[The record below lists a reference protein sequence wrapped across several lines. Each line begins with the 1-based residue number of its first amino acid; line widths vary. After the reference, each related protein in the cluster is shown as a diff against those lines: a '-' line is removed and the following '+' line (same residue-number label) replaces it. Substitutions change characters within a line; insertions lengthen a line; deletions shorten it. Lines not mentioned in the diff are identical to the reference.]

1 MGQLNIPKYPSAA
14 SIPGIEEF
22 TGKKM
27 HSARWDWSYD
37 FRDKK
42 IAMIGNGC
50 TAVQILPE
58 LVAGG
63 AKSVTLFQRTP
74 NWVVPRADGPVSPLW
89 RNIYKYIPGVL
100 ARKRATQMDFR
111 EEQFQFINYSNPEMA
126 EAYMAAHREKL
137 RENLPGRKDLWEKL
151 TPKYGLGAKR
161 LIISDDYFPTL
172 ARENVFLE
180 TRGIERI
187 EGRRILVRDAEEGSE
202 TKIVDSLP
210 SPSSSSS
217 SSGDEEGF
225 DLLICATGF
234 LTTSFLHPL
243 TLTGPSGIPLSS
255 TWSSTSSRGPQA
267 LYGITVPSLP
277 NFAMLYG
284 PNTNLGHNSIIL
296 MIEAQSRYI
305 NALIGVI
312 LDAKRQRGV
321 VTTLRP
327 KEDVTERY
335 YEMIQKELRNSVFWD
350 EKVESWYKNDKGVI
364 VNNFSRSVVEY
375 QKLVEKVDLG
385 EFEVEEWGFEKE
397 DGDEK
402 KKVEKREGKRKDEIV
417 YVGRVREETVVSDR
431 MLMVMGV
438 VSTVAVAGAWAVRR
452 LGGLQRLG

>member
-1 MGQLNIPKYPSAA
+1 
-14 SIPGIEEF
+14 
-22 TGKKM
+22 
-27 HSARWDWSYD
+27 
-37 FRDKK
+37 
-42 IAMIGNGC
+42 MIGNGC

-89 RNIYKYIPGVL
+89 RNIYKYVPGVL

-137 RENLPGRKDLWEKL
+137 REYLPGRKDLWEKL

-187 EGRRILVRDAEEGSE
+187 EGRRILVREEEEGSG

-210 SPSSSSS
+210 SSSSSS
-217 SSGDEEGF
+217 SSSDDDEKGF

-255 TWSSTSSRGPQA
+255 TWSSPSSRGPQA

-312 LDAKRQRGV
+312 LDAKRCGRGGV
-321 VTTLRP
+321 MVLRP

-350 EKVESWYKNDKGVI
+350 EKVESWYKNAQGVI

-385 EFEVEEWGFEKE
+385 EFDVEEWGFGKGEGE
-397 DGDEK
+397 GGDGT
-402 KKVEKREGKRKDEIV
+402 KKVEKKITRREGKKKDEIV

-431 MLMVMGV
+431 MLLVMGV

>member
-1 MGQLNIPKYPSAA
+1 
-14 SIPGIEEF
+14 
-22 TGKKM
+22 
-27 HSARWDWSYD
+27 
-37 FRDKK
+37 
-42 IAMIGNGC
+42 MIGNGC

-89 RNIYKYIPGVL
+89 RKIYKYVPGVL

-137 RENLPGRKDLWEKL
+137 AENLPGRKDLWEKL

-187 EGRRILVRDAEEGSE
+187 EGSRILVRDAEDGN
-202 TKIVDSLP
+202 KIVDSLP
-210 SPSSSSS
+210 

-312 LDAKRQRGV
+312 LDAKRQGGV

-327 KEDVTERY
+327 REDVTERY

-350 EKVESWYKNDKGVI
+350 EKVESWYKNDQGVI

-385 EFEVEEWGFEKE
+385 EFEVEEWGFEKGE
-397 DGDEK
+397 AEKDERK
-402 KKVEKREGKRKDEIV
+402 QIARREGKKKDGIV

>member
-1 MGQLNIPKYPSAA
+1 
-14 SIPGIEEF
+14 
-22 TGKKM
+22 
-27 HSARWDWSYD
+27 
-37 FRDKK
+37 
-42 IAMIGNGC
+42 MIGNGC

-89 RNIYKYIPGVL
+89 RNIYKYVPGVL

-187 EGRRILVRDAEEGSE
+187 EGRRILVRDAEDGN
-202 TKIVDSLP
+202 KIVNSLP
-210 SPSSSSS
+210 D
-217 SSGDEEGF
+217 DEEEEKGF

-305 NALIGVI
+305 NALIRVI
-312 LDAKRQRGV
+312 LDAKRGGV
-321 VTTLRP
+321 VTVRP

-350 EKVESWYKNDKGVI
+350 EKVESWYKNDQGVI

-385 EFEVEEWGFEKE
+385 EFEVEEWGVEKGE
-397 DGDEK
+397 GDEE

-438 VSTVAVAGAWAVRR
+438 VSTIAVAGAWAVRR

>member
-1 MGQLNIPKYPSAA
+1 
-14 SIPGIEEF
+14 
-22 TGKKM
+22 
-27 HSARWDWSYD
+27 
-37 FRDKK
+37 
-42 IAMIGNGC
+42 
-50 TAVQILPE
+50 
-58 LVAGG
+58 
-63 AKSVTLFQRTP
+63 
-74 NWVVPRADGPVSPLW
+74 
-89 RNIYKYIPGVL
+89 
-100 ARKRATQMDFR
+100 MDFR

-187 EGRRILVRDAEEGSE
+187 EGRRILVRDEKEEEGSE

-210 SPSSSSS
+210 SSSSS
-217 SSGDEEGF
+217 SSGEEGF

-255 TWSSTSSRGPQA
+255 TWSSPSSRGPQA

-305 NALIGVI
+305 NGLIRVI
-312 LDAKRQRGV
+312 LDAKRQGGV

-350 EKVESWYKNDKGVI
+350 EKVESWYKNDQGVI

-375 QKLVEKVDLG
+375 QKLVEKLDLG

-397 DGDEK
+397 DGDGEEK
-402 KKVEKREGKRKDEIV
+402 KVARREGKKKDEIV

-431 MLMVMGV
+431 MLLVMGV
-438 VSTVAVAGAWAVRR
+438 VSTVVVAGAWAVRR

>member
-1 MGQLNIPKYPSAA
+1 
-14 SIPGIEEF
+14 
-22 TGKKM
+22 
-27 HSARWDWSYD
+27 
-37 FRDKK
+37 
-42 IAMIGNGC
+42 MIGNGC

-89 RNIYKYIPGVL
+89 RKIYKYVPGVL

-137 RENLPGRKDLWEKL
+137 REYLPDREDLWEKL

-187 EGRRILVRDAEEGSE
+187 EGRRILVRDEEEKEGGRE

-210 SPSSSSS
+210 SSSPSSSSS
-217 SSGDEEGF
+217 EDEGF

-255 TWSSTSSRGPQA
+255 TWSSNSSRGPQA

-305 NALIGVI
+305 NALIRVI
-312 LDAKRQRGV
+312 LDAKRCGRGGV
-321 VTTLRP
+321 VLRP
-327 KEDVTERY
+327 KEDVTRRY

-350 EKVESWYKNDKGVI
+350 EKVESWYKNAQGVI

-375 QKLVEKVDLG
+375 QKLVEKLDLG
-385 EFEVEEWGFEKE
+385 EFEVEEWGFAEAGE
-397 DGDEK
+397 AGDDKK
-402 KKVEKREGKRKDEIV
+402 KKVEKKITRREGKKKDDIV

>member
-1 MGQLNIPKYPSAA
+1 
-14 SIPGIEEF
+14 
-22 TGKKM
+22 
-27 HSARWDWSYD
+27 
-37 FRDKK
+37 
-42 IAMIGNGC
+42 MIGNGC

-137 RENLPGRKDLWEKL
+137 REHLPDRKDLWEKL

-180 TRGIERI
+180 TRGIEKI
-187 EGRRILVRDAEEGSE
+187 EGRRILVREEKEEEEEGRE

-210 SPSSSSS
+210 SSSSDD
-217 SSGDEEGF
+217 DEKGF

-312 LDAKRQRGV
+312 LDAKRCGRGGV
-321 VTTLRP
+321 MVRP

-350 EKVESWYKNDKGVI
+350 EKVESWYKNEQGVI

-375 QKLVEKVDLG
+375 QKLVEKLDLG
-385 EFEVEEWGFEKE
+385 EFEVEEWCFAEAGEE
-397 DGDEK
+397 GDDKK
-402 KKVEKREGKRKDEIV
+402 KKVARREGKKKDEIV

>member
-1 MGQLNIPKYPSAA
+1 
-14 SIPGIEEF
+14 
-22 TGKKM
+22 M

-37 FRDKK
+37 FSQKK
-42 IAMIGNGC
+42 IALIGNGC

-74 NWVVPRADGPVSPLW
+74 NWVVPRGDGPVSPLW

-137 RENLPGRKDLWEKL
+137 REYLPGRKDLWEKL

-180 TRGIERI
+180 TRRIERI
-187 EGRRILVRDAEEGSE
+187 EGRRILVRDAEDGN
-202 TKIVDSLP
+202 KIVNSLP
-210 SPSSSSS
+210 D
-217 SSGDEEGF
+217 DEEEEKGF

-305 NALIGVI
+305 NGLIRVI
-312 LDAKRQRGV
+312 LDAKRQGGT

-327 KEDVTERY
+327 REDVTERY

-350 EKVESWYKNDKGVI
+350 EKVESWYKNDQGVI

-385 EFEVEEWGFEKE
+385 EFDVEEWGFEKGE
-397 DGDEK
+397 EGDVEK
-402 KKVEKREGKRKDEIV
+402 KIMRREGKKKDEIV

>member
-1 MGQLNIPKYPSAA
+1 
-14 SIPGIEEF
+14 
-22 TGKKM
+22 
-27 HSARWDWSYD
+27 
-37 FRDKK
+37 
-42 IAMIGNGC
+42 
-50 TAVQILPE
+50 
-58 LVAGG
+58 
-63 AKSVTLFQRTP
+63 
-74 NWVVPRADGPVSPLW
+74 
-89 RNIYKYIPGVL
+89 
-100 ARKRATQMDFR
+100 MDFR

-137 RENLPGRKDLWEKL
+137 AEYLPDRKDLWEKL

-187 EGRRILVRDAEEGSE
+187 EGRRILVRDEEEEGRE

-210 SPSSSSS
+210 SSSSD
-217 SSGDEEGF
+217 DEKGF

-312 LDAKRQRGV
+312 LDAKRGGV

-350 EKVESWYKNDKGVI
+350 EKVESWYKNAQGVI

-385 EFEVEEWGFEKE
+385 EFEVEEWGFAEAGE
-397 DGDEK
+397 DGEEK
-402 KKVEKREGKRKDEIV
+402 KKVARREGKKKDEIV

-431 MLMVMGV
+431 MLLVMGV
-438 VSTVAVAGAWAVRR
+438 VSTIAVAGAWAVRR

>member
-1 MGQLNIPKYPSAA
+1 
-14 SIPGIEEF
+14 
-22 TGKKM
+22 M

-89 RNIYKYIPGVL
+89 RNIYKYVPGVL

-137 RENLPGRKDLWEKL
+137 REYLPGRKDLWEKL

-180 TRGIERI
+180 TRGIEKI
-187 EGRRILVRDAEEGSE
+187 EGRRILVRDAEDGN
-202 TKIVDSLP
+202 KIVNSLP
-210 SPSSSSS
+210 DDDD
-217 SSGDEEGF
+217 DEKGF

-312 LDAKRQRGV
+312 LDAKRQKGGGGV
-321 VTTLRP
+321 VLRP

-350 EKVESWYKNDKGVI
+350 EKVESWYKNAQGVI

-385 EFEVEEWGFEKE
+385 EFEVEEWGFEKGE
-397 DGDEK
+397 GDEK
-402 KKVEKREGKRKDEIV
+402 KKIARREGMRKDEIV

>member
-1 MGQLNIPKYPSAA
+1 
-14 SIPGIEEF
+14 
-22 TGKKM
+22 
-27 HSARWDWSYD
+27 
-37 FRDKK
+37 
-42 IAMIGNGC
+42 
-50 TAVQILPE
+50 
-58 LVAGG
+58 
-63 AKSVTLFQRTP
+63 
-74 NWVVPRADGPVSPLW
+74 
-89 RNIYKYIPGVL
+89 
-100 ARKRATQMDFR
+100 MDFR

-126 EAYMAAHREKL
+126 EAYMTAHREKL
-137 RENLPGRKDLWEKL
+137 AEYLPGKKDLWEKL

-180 TRGIERI
+180 TRGIEKI
-187 EGRRILVRDAEEGSE
+187 EGNRILVRDEKEEGRE

-210 SPSSSSS
+210 SSSSSS
-217 SSGDEEGF
+217 SSDDDDGF

-255 TWSSTSSRGPQA
+255 TWSSPSSRGPQA

-312 LDAKRQRGV
+312 LDAKRGGV

-350 EKVESWYKNDKGVI
+350 EKVESWYKNAQGVI

-385 EFEVEEWGFEKE
+385 EFEVEEWGFEKGEGE

-402 KKVEKREGKRKDEIV
+402 KIKRREGKKKDEIV

-438 VSTVAVAGAWAVRR
+438 LSTVAVAGAWAVRR

>member
-1 MGQLNIPKYPSAA
+1 
-14 SIPGIEEF
+14 
-22 TGKKM
+22 
-27 HSARWDWSYD
+27 
-37 FRDKK
+37 
-42 IAMIGNGC
+42 MIGNGC

-89 RNIYKYIPGVL
+89 RNIYKYVPGVL

-137 RENLPGRKDLWEKL
+137 REHLPGRKDLWEKL

-180 TRGIERI
+180 TRGIEKI
-187 EGRRILVRDAEEGSE
+187 EGRRILVRDEEEEGRE

-210 SPSSSSS
+210 SSSSSS
-217 SSGDEEGF
+217 ETEGF

-312 LDAKRQRGV
+312 LDAKRQGGTV
-321 VTTLRP
+321 MVRP

-350 EKVESWYKNDKGVI
+350 EKVESWYKNDQGVI

-375 QKLVEKVDLG
+375 QKLVEKLDLG
-385 EFEVEEWGFEKE
+385 EFEVEEWCFEKGE
-397 DGDEK
+397 GDEK

>member
-1 MGQLNIPKYPSAA
+1 
-14 SIPGIEEF
+14 
-22 TGKKM
+22 
-27 HSARWDWSYD
+27 
-37 FRDKK
+37 
-42 IAMIGNGC
+42 MIGNGC

-74 NWVVPRADGPVSPLW
+74 NWVVPRADGPVSPFW
-89 RNIYKYIPGVL
+89 RNIYKYVPGVL

-137 RENLPGRKDLWEKL
+137 AEYLPGRKDLWEKL

-187 EGRRILVRDAEEGSE
+187 EGNRILVRDEEEGRE
-202 TKIVDSLP
+202 TNIVDSL
-210 SPSSSSS
+210 PSSSSS
-217 SSGDEEGF
+217 SSSSDDEGF

-255 TWSSTSSRGPQA
+255 TWSSTSSAGPQA

-312 LDAKRQRGV
+312 LDAKRCGRGGLV
-321 VTTLRP
+321 LRP

-350 EKVESWYKNDKGVI
+350 EKVESWYKNAQGVI

-375 QKLVEKVDLG
+375 QKLVEKLDLG
-385 EFEVEEWGFEKE
+385 EFEVEEWCFAEAGEE
-397 DGDEK
+397 GDGDEE
-402 KKVEKREGKRKDEIV
+402 KKVARREGKKKDEIV

-452 LGGLQRLG
+452 LGGVAEVGVR

>member
-1 MGQLNIPKYPSAA
+1 
-14 SIPGIEEF
+14 
-22 TGKKM
+22 M

-89 RNIYKYIPGVL
+89 RNIYKYVPGVL

-137 RENLPGRKDLWEKL
+137 RESLPGRKDLWEKL

-187 EGRRILVRDAEEGSE
+187 EGSRILVREEEGRE

-210 SPSSSSS
+210 SSSSSS
-217 SSGDEEGF
+217 SSSEEEKGF

-255 TWSSTSSRGPQA
+255 TWSSPSSRGPQA

-305 NALIGVI
+305 NGLIRVI
-312 LDAKRQRGV
+312 LDAKRCGRGGV
-321 VTTLRP
+321 VLRP

-350 EKVESWYKNDKGVI
+350 EKVDSWYKNDQGVI

-385 EFEVEEWGFEKE
+385 EFEVEEWGFAEAGE

-402 KKVEKREGKRKDEIV
+402 KKIARREGRRKDEIV

-431 MLMVMGV
+431 MLMVMGL

>member
-1 MGQLNIPKYPSAA
+1 
-14 SIPGIEEF
+14 
-22 TGKKM
+22 
-27 HSARWDWSYD
+27 
-37 FRDKK
+37 
-42 IAMIGNGC
+42 MIGNGC

-89 RNIYKYIPGVL
+89 RKIYKYIPGVL

-180 TRGIERI
+180 TRGIEKI
-187 EGRRILVRDAEEGSE
+187 EGNRILVRDEEKEEGRE

-210 SPSSSSS
+210 SSSSSS
-217 SSGDEEGF
+217 SSSSSEIEGF

-255 TWSSTSSRGPQA
+255 TWSSPSSRGPQA

-305 NALIGVI
+305 NGLIGVI
-312 LDAKRQRGV
+312 LDAKRCGRGGV
-321 VTTLRP
+321 VLRP
-327 KEDVTERY
+327 REDVTERY

-350 EKVESWYKNDKGVI
+350 EKVESWYKNDQGVI

-385 EFEVEEWGFEKE
+385 EFEVEEWGFEKGDAE
-397 DGDEK
+397 KDEK
-402 KKVEKREGKRKDEIV
+402 EKVEKKIMRRGGKKKDEIV

-431 MLMVMGV
+431 MLLVMGV

>member
-1 MGQLNIPKYPSAA
+1 
-14 SIPGIEEF
+14 
-22 TGKKM
+22 
-27 HSARWDWSYD
+27 
-37 FRDKK
+37 
-42 IAMIGNGC
+42 MIGNGC

-89 RNIYKYIPGVL
+89 RKIYKYIPGVL

-137 RENLPGRKDLWEKL
+137 REYLPGRKDLWEKL
-151 TPKYGLGAKR
+151 TPTYGLGAKR

-187 EGRRILVRDAEEGSE
+187 EGKRILVRDEKEEGGSE

-210 SPSSSSS
+210 SSSSSS
-217 SSGDEEGF
+217 SDEGF

-255 TWSSTSSRGPQA
+255 TWSSPSSRGPQA

-312 LDAKRQRGV
+312 LDAKRCGREGLV
-321 VTTLRP
+321 LRP

-350 EKVESWYKNDKGVI
+350 EKVESWYKNDQGVI

-375 QKLVEKVDLG
+375 QKLVEKLDLG
-385 EFEVEEWGFEKE
+385 EFEVEEWGFADDTKN
-397 DGDEK
+397 DEK
-402 KKVEKREGKRKDEIV
+402 KKVEKKITRREGKRKDEIV

-431 MLMVMGV
+431 MLLVMGV

>member
-1 MGQLNIPKYPSAA
+1 
-14 SIPGIEEF
+14 
-22 TGKKM
+22 
-27 HSARWDWSYD
+27 
-37 FRDKK
+37 
-42 IAMIGNGC
+42 
-50 TAVQILPE
+50 
-58 LVAGG
+58 
-63 AKSVTLFQRTP
+63 
-74 NWVVPRADGPVSPLW
+74 
-89 RNIYKYIPGVL
+89 
-100 ARKRATQMDFR
+100 
-111 EEQFQFINYSNPEMA
+111 MA

-180 TRGIERI
+180 TRGIEKV
-187 EGRRILVRDAEEGSE
+187 EGRRILVRDEEEGRE
-202 TKIVDSLP
+202 PKIVDSLP
-210 SPSSSSS
+210 SSSSSS
-217 SSGDEEGF
+217 SSSDDDDKGF

-312 LDAKRQRGV
+312 LDAKRRKGGGGV
-321 VTTLRP
+321 VLRP

-350 EKVESWYKNDKGVI
+350 EKVESWYKNDQGVI

-385 EFEVEEWGFEKE
+385 EFDVEEWGFAEAE
-397 DGDEK
+397 GDGDEK
-402 KKVEKREGKRKDEIV
+402 KKIARREGKRKDEIV

-431 MLMVMGV
+431 MLLVMGV
-438 VSTVAVAGAWAVRR
+438 VSTVAVAEAWAVRR

>member
-1 MGQLNIPKYPSAA
+1 
-14 SIPGIEEF
+14 
-22 TGKKM
+22 
-27 HSARWDWSYD
+27 
-37 FRDKK
+37 
-42 IAMIGNGC
+42 MIGNGC

-89 RNIYKYIPGVL
+89 RNIYKYVPGVL

-187 EGRRILVRDAEEGSE
+187 EGNRILVREEKEEEGSE

-210 SPSSSSS
+210 SSSS
-217 SSGDEEGF
+217 DDDDKGF

-255 TWSSTSSRGPQA
+255 TWSSNSSRGPQA

-312 LDAKRQRGV
+312 LDAKRQGGV
-321 VTTLRP
+321 VLRP
-327 KEDVTERY
+327 REDVTERY

-350 EKVESWYKNDKGVI
+350 EKVESWYKNDQGVI

-385 EFEVEEWGFEKE
+385 EFEVEEWGFEKGE
-397 DGDEK
+397 GDGDEK
-402 KKVEKREGKRKDEIV
+402 KKIARREGKRKDEIV

>member
-1 MGQLNIPKYPSAA
+1 
-14 SIPGIEEF
+14 
-22 TGKKM
+22 M

-37 FRDKK
+37 FRDKN

-89 RNIYKYIPGVL
+89 RNIYKYVPGVL

-137 RENLPGRKDLWEKL
+137 REYLPGKKDLWEKL

-187 EGRRILVRDAEEGSE
+187 EGRRILVRDEEEEGSE

-210 SPSSSSS
+210 SPPSS
-217 SSGDEEGF
+217 DEEEKGF

-312 LDAKRQRGV
+312 LDAKKGGGGV
-321 VTTLRP
+321 MVRP
-327 KEDVTERY
+327 REDVTERY

-350 EKVESWYKNDKGVI
+350 EKVESWYKNAQGVI

-385 EFEVEEWGFEKE
+385 EFEVEEWGFEKGE
-397 DGDEK
+397 GDGEEK
-402 KKVEKREGKRKDEIV
+402 KKVEKREGKKKDEIV

>member
-1 MGQLNIPKYPSAA
+1 
-14 SIPGIEEF
+14 
-22 TGKKM
+22 
-27 HSARWDWSYD
+27 
-37 FRDKK
+37 
-42 IAMIGNGC
+42 
-50 TAVQILPE
+50 
-58 LVAGG
+58 
-63 AKSVTLFQRTP
+63 
-74 NWVVPRADGPVSPLW
+74 
-89 RNIYKYIPGVL
+89 
-100 ARKRATQMDFR
+100 MDFR

-180 TRGIERI
+180 TRGIEKI
-187 EGRRILVRDAEEGSE
+187 EGKRILVRDEGEGRE

-210 SPSSSSS
+210 SS
-217 SSGDEEGF
+217 ENEGF

-305 NALIGVI
+305 NGLIRVI
-312 LDAKRQRGV
+312 LDAKRQGGV

-350 EKVESWYKNDKGVI
+350 EKVESWYKNDQGVI

-385 EFEVEEWGFEKE
+385 EFEVEEWGVETEDAEK
-397 DGDEK
+397 DEK
-402 KKVEKREGKRKDEIV
+402 KKFARREGKKKDEIV

>member
-1 MGQLNIPKYPSAA
+1 
-14 SIPGIEEF
+14 
-22 TGKKM
+22 
-27 HSARWDWSYD
+27 
-37 FRDKK
+37 
-42 IAMIGNGC
+42 
-50 TAVQILPE
+50 
-58 LVAGG
+58 
-63 AKSVTLFQRTP
+63 
-74 NWVVPRADGPVSPLW
+74 
-89 RNIYKYIPGVL
+89 
-100 ARKRATQMDFR
+100 
-111 EEQFQFINYSNPEMA
+111 MA

-180 TRGIERI
+180 TRGIEKV
-187 EGRRILVRDAEEGSE
+187 EGRRILVRKEEEEEGRE

-210 SPSSSSS
+210 SSSSSS
-217 SSGDEEGF
+217 SDDDEKDF

-312 LDAKRQRGV
+312 LDAKRRKGGGGV
-321 VTTLRP
+321 VLRP

-350 EKVESWYKNDKGVI
+350 EKVESWYKNDQGVI

-385 EFEVEEWGFEKE
+385 EFDVEEWGFEKGE
-397 DGDEK
+397 GDEK
-402 KKVEKREGKRKDEIV
+402 KKVARREGKKKDEIV

>member
-1 MGQLNIPKYPSAA
+1 
-14 SIPGIEEF
+14 
-22 TGKKM
+22 M

-37 FRDKK
+37 FREKK
-42 IAMIGNGC
+42 IALIGNGC

-74 NWVVPRADGPVSPLW
+74 NWVVPRGDGPVSPLW

-137 RENLPGRKDLWEKL
+137 RESLPGRKDLWEKL

-187 EGRRILVRDAEEGSE
+187 EGNRILVRQEEEGSE

-210 SPSSSSS
+210 SSSSSDD
-217 SSGDEEGF
+217 DEKGF

-255 TWSSTSSRGPQA
+255 TWSSPSSRGPQA

-312 LDAKRQRGV
+312 LDAKKGGGGV
-321 VTTLRP
+321 MVRP

-350 EKVESWYKNDKGVI
+350 EKVESWYKNDQGVI

-385 EFEVEEWGFEKE
+385 EFDVEEWGVEKGE
-397 DGDEK
+397 GDEE
-402 KKVEKREGKRKDEIV
+402 KKVARREGKKKDEIV

-438 VSTVAVAGAWAVRR
+438 LSTVAVAGAWAVRR

>member
-1 MGQLNIPKYPSAA
+1 
-14 SIPGIEEF
+14 
-22 TGKKM
+22 
-27 HSARWDWSYD
+27 
-37 FRDKK
+37 
-42 IAMIGNGC
+42 
-50 TAVQILPE
+50 
-58 LVAGG
+58 
-63 AKSVTLFQRTP
+63 
-74 NWVVPRADGPVSPLW
+74 
-89 RNIYKYIPGVL
+89 
-100 ARKRATQMDFR
+100 MDFR

-137 RENLPGRKDLWEKL
+137 RESLPGRKDLWEKL

-187 EGRRILVRDAEEGSE
+187 EGNRILVRQEEEGSE

-210 SPSSSSS
+210 SSSSSDD
-217 SSGDEEGF
+217 DEKGF

-255 TWSSTSSRGPQA
+255 TWSSPSSRGPQA

-312 LDAKRQRGV
+312 LDAKKGGGGV
-321 VTTLRP
+321 MVRP

-350 EKVESWYKNDKGVI
+350 EKVESWYKNDQGVI

-385 EFEVEEWGFEKE
+385 EFDVEEWGVEKGE
-397 DGDEK
+397 GDEE
-402 KKVEKREGKRKDEIV
+402 KKVARREGKKKDEIV

-438 VSTVAVAGAWAVRR
+438 LSTVAVAGAWAVRR

>member
-1 MGQLNIPKYPSAA
+1 
-14 SIPGIEEF
+14 
-22 TGKKM
+22 
-27 HSARWDWSYD
+27 
-37 FRDKK
+37 
-42 IAMIGNGC
+42 MIGNGC

-58 LVAGG
+58 LIAGG

-137 RENLPGRKDLWEKL
+137 RESLPGRKDLWEKL

-187 EGRRILVRDAEEGSE
+187 EGRRILVRDEEGSG

-210 SPSSSSS
+210 SSSSSD
-217 SSGDEEGF
+217 DEKGF

-312 LDAKRQRGV
+312 LDAKKQKGGV
-321 VTTLRP
+321 VLRP
-327 KEDVTERY
+327 REDVTERY

-375 QKLVEKVDLG
+375 QKLVEKLDLG
-385 EFEVEEWGFEKE
+385 EFEVEEWGFAEAGE
-397 DGDEK
+397 EGDGEK

>member
-1 MGQLNIPKYPSAA
+1 MSAVGQLNIPKYPSAA

-37 FRDKK
+37 FRQKK

-74 NWVVPRADGPVSPLW
+74 NWVVPRGDGPVSPLW
-89 RNIYKYIPGVL
+89 RKIYKYIPGVL

-137 RENLPGRKDLWEKL
+137 RESLPGRKDLWEKL

-187 EGRRILVRDAEEGSE
+187 EGSRILVRDAEDGN
-202 TKIVDSLP
+202 KIVNSLP
-210 SPSSSSS
+210 
-217 SSGDEEGF
+217 DDDDDDKGF

-305 NALIGVI
+305 NALISVI
-312 LDAKRQRGV
+312 LDAKRQGGTV
-321 VTTLRP
+321 MVRP

-350 EKVESWYKNDKGVI
+350 EKVESWYKNAQGVI

-385 EFEVEEWGFEKE
+385 EFEVEEWGFEKGE
-397 DGDEK
+397 DGDGE
-402 KKVEKREGKRKDEIV
+402 KKVEKREGKKKDEIV

-438 VSTVAVAGAWAVRR
+438 LSTVAVAGAWAVRR